1 MRSLRFNSTQTSTT
15 PFFSLFQAW
24 PPLLKEAVALG
35 EVVVGGGGWVMRRI
49 LTVWLMKFHLVF
61 FPSKL
66 AADWWCGF
74 ADGVLTPQPRFN
86 LHQGGFVFGA
96 SPRIMQKVQG
106 TNFLERYS
114 MDQGRSHYTLEQIQT
129 TGRPPSGPLAN
140 YWLYHTFI
148 LLFLANTLLHSV
160 CHLSFFLSVSRAL
173 SLSLSLSL
181 YFMDSVSQ
189 LYFLS
194 LLLPWH
200 IQ

>member
-1 MRSLRFNSTQTSTT
+1 MTT
-15 PFFSLFQAW
+15 TFKRGCCFGGGGS
-24 PPLLKEAVALG
+24 
-35 EVVVGGGGWVMRRI
+35 GGGGWDMRRI

-96 SPRIMQKVQG
+96 SPWIMQKLQG
-106 TNFLERYS
+106 TNFLERYT

-148 LLFLANTLLHSV
+148 LLFWPTLYSILSV
-160 CHLSFFLSVSRAL
+160 ISLSF
-173 SLSLSLSL
+173 SLSLAPSPSPSLSL
-181 YFMDSVSQ
+181 
-189 LYFLS
+189 LYGFSLPIVFLITFTS
-194 LLLPWH
+194 LAYTVTWPLMKLPLH
-200 IQ
+200 KFK